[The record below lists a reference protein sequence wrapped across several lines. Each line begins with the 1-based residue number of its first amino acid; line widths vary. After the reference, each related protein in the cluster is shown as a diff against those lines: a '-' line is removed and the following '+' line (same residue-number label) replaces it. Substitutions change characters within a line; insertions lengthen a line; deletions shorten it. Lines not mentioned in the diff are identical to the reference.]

1 MTYVTSELIYPVWCR
16 CWWLNNTQQIN
27 IVTPWRHVSKLDSGD
42 SYFDFQ
48 ESKDILPPFSI
59 LCSDQFQ
66 GFTKMKNNNKKSFAT
81 PWPQKWIIEGQ
92 SQIGFSNWLF
102 YFEKSEAFFFLF
114 FFSPEPES
122 IWKFPDQGWNLS
134 CSCHLH
140 CSCGWGIL
148 NLLLLAGNQ
157 THASRATQVAAVES
171 YHHCTTAR
179 TPWNLNSKIH
189 TYISKKIV
197 LYSLQF

>member
-1 MTYVTSELIYPVWCR
+1 MKTCFKIR
-16 CWWLNNTQQIN
+16 QWWFLFWFSRKQRYSSSFLHPLFWSVPRFYKNEKQQQKVICYSLATEMNN
-27 IVTPWRHVSKLDSGD
+27 WRT
-42 SYFDFQ
+42 
-48 ESKDILPPFSI
+48 I
-59 LCSDQFQ
+59 
-66 GFTKMKNNNKKSFAT
+66 
-81 PWPQKWIIEGQ
+81 
-92 SQIGFSNWLF
+92 SNWIFQLAVLF
-102 YFEKSEAFFFLF
+102 RKIWSFFLSF

-122 IWKFPDQGWNLS
+122 TWKFPDQGWNLS